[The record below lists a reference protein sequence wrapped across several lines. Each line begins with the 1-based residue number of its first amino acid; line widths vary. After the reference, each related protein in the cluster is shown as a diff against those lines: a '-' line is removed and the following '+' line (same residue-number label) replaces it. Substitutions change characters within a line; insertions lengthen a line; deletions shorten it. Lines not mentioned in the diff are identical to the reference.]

1 MIENQEQTKE
11 QIINLK
17 IYVGEINKLAVYRK
31 SEPGIYLISEDREE
45 VLLPNAYVTNEMEL
59 GSFLDV
65 FIYTDSEDRLVA
77 TTLDPYLYVNEYAYL
92 EIVDTAPF
100 GAFVDI
106 GLPKD
111 ILVPK
116 NKQRSIFH
124 KGHSK
129 VLKMILDEK
138 TDRLI
143 ATEKWTL
150 DQDIKGLEEKDE
162 VEILVYSK
170 TPLGYK
176 VIVNDQYDGMIF
188 HTEIFENVYFGDRKR
203 AYVKK
208 VRADNKLDLSLQEI
222 GKKIKDDKVYEL
234 LVQNGGKMNFTYKSD
249 AEDIK
254 KAFGVSKKAFKATL
268 TKLLNDDK
276 IVLEDNCI
284 RVK

>member
-1 MIENQEQTKE
+1 MNER
-11 QIINLK
+11 

-77 TTLDPYLYVNEYAYL
+77 TTLDPYLYVNEFAYL

-129 VLKMILDEK
+129 VLKMVLDEK

-143 ATEKWTL
+143 ATEKYTL
-150 DQDIKGLEEKDE
+150 DQDIKGLKEKDE

-208 VRADNKLDLSLQEI
+208 IRDDNKLDISLQEI
-222 GKKIKDDKVYEL
+222 GKKVKDDKVYEL

-254 KAFGVSKKAFKATL
+254 KAFGLSKKAFKATL
-268 TKLLNDDK
+268 TKLINDEK
-276 IVLEDNCI
+276 IVLEDSCI
-284 RVK
+284 RVKS